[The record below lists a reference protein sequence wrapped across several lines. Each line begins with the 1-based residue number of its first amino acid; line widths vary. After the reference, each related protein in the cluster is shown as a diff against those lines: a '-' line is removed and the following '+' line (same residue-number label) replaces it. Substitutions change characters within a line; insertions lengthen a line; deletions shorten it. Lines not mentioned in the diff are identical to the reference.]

1 MTTEAVFCD
10 DLRVTVPEADWPD
23 AESDIRAVLDVLGA
37 QTEFK
42 AHDRSG
48 WRLDDGT
55 ARSQKCGRVWSFS
68 ASGKL
73 LAGLRAAQLLGQFL
87 GALAGR
93 PHRVTGI
100 HCTMDRREPTP
111 PVIDRLLASAESEQG
126 LRISRKAVSP
136 QAIQRYISRNAAGVD
151 TGSMYLGKKAAEVRA
166 VVYDK
171 RQEIIDR
178 GGADLGHDLTRYE
191 LRLRSQVG
199 ATLRDVLHPAPL
211 FWHYMA
217 PDILPAPPGITPWM
231 SNAMGYALEPVQR
244 RSPSERLQSRV
255 YASDDLAEILRLA
268 HEVPNGFD
276 LLVSMLRAR
285 FATSSPVVA

>member
-1 MTTEAVFCD
+1 MTTETVFCD
-10 DLRVTVPEADWPD
+10 DLRVTVPETEWPD
-23 AESDIRAVLDVLGA
+23 TEGDLRAVLDMLGA

-48 WRLDDGT
+48 WRLEDGT

-100 HCTMDRREPTP
+100 HCTLDRKEPTP
-111 PVIDRLLASAESEQG
+111 PVISRLLEAAESESG
-126 LRISRKAVSP
+126 LRVSRKAVSP
-136 QAIQRYISRNAAGVD
+136 QAIQRYIGRNAAGVD
-151 TGSMYLGKKAAEVRA
+151 TGSIYLGRKNAEVRA

-171 RQEIIDR
+171 RQEILDR

-199 ATLRDVLHPAPL
+199 ATLGDALHPAPL

-217 PDILPAPPGITPWM
+217 PDILPAPEGVRPWV
-231 SNAMGYALEPVQR
+231 SNAMGYELPAPER
-244 RSPSERLQSRV
+244 RSPVERLQSRV

-268 HEVPNGFD
+268 AQVPDGFA

-285 FATSSPVVA
+285 AAVSSPVVA

>member
-1 MTTEAVFCD
+1 M
-10 DLRVTVPEADWPD
+10 
-23 AESDIRAVLDVLGA
+23 
-37 QTEFK
+37 
-42 AHDRSG
+42 
-48 WRLDDGT
+48 
-55 ARSQKCGRVWSFS
+55 
-68 ASGKL
+68 
-73 LAGLRAAQLLGQFL
+73 
-87 GALAGR
+87 
-93 PHRVTGI
+93 
-100 HCTMDRREPTP
+100 
-111 PVIDRLLASAESEQG
+111 IDRLLASAESEQG